1 MSWKSR
7 GNWKERDMSFSS
19 AGNRL
24 VAVHGIGNYRSR
36 QTPEEA
42 VQLLQATWARS
53 LRTPAAL
60 HAAYYAHLLRPTRAQ
75 SATGAGFG
83 DGDIDALTEEENA
96 VLIDWL
102 AAYGIPDQIAQG
114 RLTRSYR
121 QELNWVAEH
130 SGRPFHGLLR
140 FMARFVREV
149 AWYLERPERRAAARQ
164 HVGATITRVQPR
176 VVVAHSLGSVVA
188 YEALWN
194 TSASTFPV
202 ELLVTVGSPLAL
214 PGAIFDRLDPAPIA
228 GRGVRP
234 PGVSRWIN
242 IADVGDLVA
251 IPRLLGR
258 VFDGIEDDIETSIAP
273 VDFHTFGNYLA
284 CEATE
289 KALLTALG

>member
-1 MSWKSR
+1 
-7 GNWKERDMSFSS
+7 MSFRA

-24 VAVHGIGNYRSR
+24 VAVHGIGNYRPR

-42 VQLLQATWARS
+42 AEILQAAWARS
-53 LRTPAAL
+53 LRTPVSL
-60 HAAYYAHLLRPTRAQ
+60 HAAYYAHLLRPVRAQ
-75 SATGAGFG
+75 SATDSGFV
-83 DGDIDALTEEENA
+83 DGGIDALTDEENA
-96 VLIDWL
+96 VLVDWL
-102 AAYGIPDQIAQG
+102 ATYGIPDQISQG

-130 SGRPFHGLLR
+130 SGRPFRGLLR

-149 AWYLERPERRAAARQ
+149 AWYLEHPERRAAARQ
-164 HVGATITRVQPR
+164 HVGATITRVQPQ

-188 YEALWN
+188 YEALWSTN
-194 TSASTFPV
+194 ASTVPV

-214 PGAIFDRLDPAPIA
+214 PGAIFDRLDPAPAA

-234 PGVSRWIN
+234 PGVNRWIN

-251 IPRLLGR
+251 VPRLLSR
-258 VFDGIEDDIETSIAP
+258 VFDGIEDDVETSIAP

-284 CEATE
+284 CEAME
-289 KALLTALG
+289 KALLTALP